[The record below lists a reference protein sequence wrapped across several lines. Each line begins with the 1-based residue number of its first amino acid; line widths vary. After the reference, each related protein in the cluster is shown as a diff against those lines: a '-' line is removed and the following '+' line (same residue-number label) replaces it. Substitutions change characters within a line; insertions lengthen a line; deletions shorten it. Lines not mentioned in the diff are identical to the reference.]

1 MHFIERAVDEHRPIV
16 LSLRYGPAWCHIV
29 PVLGYDEKWV
39 YFLENL
45 ARGRRDEGRPRN
57 PALGELARRDQEW
70 GQCQT
75 AWLETK
81 R

>member
-16 LSLRYGPAWCHIV
+16 LSLRYGPASSHIV

-39 YFLENL
+39 YFLNL
-45 ARGRRDEGRPRN
+45 AHADWTKDVRAIRRW
-57 PALGELARRDQEW
+57 ELARRDQEW